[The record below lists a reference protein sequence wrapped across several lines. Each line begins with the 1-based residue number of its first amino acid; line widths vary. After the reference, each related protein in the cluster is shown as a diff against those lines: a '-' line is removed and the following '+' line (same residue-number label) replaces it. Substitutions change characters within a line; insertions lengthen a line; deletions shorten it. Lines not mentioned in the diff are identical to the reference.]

1 MAFFSFLNIK
11 NPQSFCSN
19 QTISVILDVGFSSA
33 VSNDLTNRFVHF
45 KQWYSHYFG
54 FLANKTFLKYTLL
67 PTIPLSIIAILS
79 LDPSIWMGSEIHH
92 FYIELF
98 GTILAG
104 VPSFYYILHAR
115 KLNDKFSL
123 FVGIGFLVSALID
136 LLHVA
141 VSFSLIE
148 NVYFLKHFIPQTWFA
163 GRIFLSSMLLIAIS
177 KYSILSPF
185 EEIKGDDKELFN
197 MKLAMISSFANT
209 TKRKRRENSEKYYYL
224 YNSSGVFAGSIAV
237 FSLFIIFPISVLD
250 EYSLHRPYEIPPLI
264 IFSLTLFFFYK
275 KHLYLKKDI
284 IYKGILAYLIVDI
297 FSQIVMSYSTTSFD
311 TAHNIAHVL
320 KDVGYFINII
330 ALALSSVQ
338 HIVNL
343 RESNELIKKQYE
355 KIKESEKM
363 KNDFINIAAHELR
376 TPIQPILGLSKIL
389 SDRTGQIENYK
400 EHIDIIFKNA
410 KRLHK
415 LADDILD
422 ASKIESHSLKINKE
436 QFDLVEVVSTA
447 IKDQVNQL
455 GKDNENIVFSFNVNA
470 GNLKEKNRNTKDDSI
485 MVKADKNRI
494 NQVLSNLLGNA
505 IKFTQEGSSISVMI
519 KKNNKEIIV
528 GVRDDGQGINREILP
543 KLFDK
548 FITDSTSGTGLG
560 LYICKNIIE
569 AHDGKIWA
577 ENNRTGKGATITFS
591 LPLNM
596 K

>member
-1 MAFFSFLNIK
+1 M
-11 NPQSFCSN
+11 
-19 QTISVILDVGFSSA
+19 GFPNA
-33 VSNDLTNRFVHF
+33 VSDELISKALYF
-45 KQWYSHYFG
+45 KQWSSHCFG
-54 FLANKTFLKYTLL
+54 FLSNKTFLKYTLL
-67 PTIPLSIIAILS
+67 PTIPLSIIAVLS
-79 LDPSIWMGSEIHH
+79 LDPSVWMGSEIHH

-104 VPSFYYILHAR
+104 VLAFYYILHAR
-115 KLNDKFSL
+115 KLNDRFSL

-148 NVYFLKHFIPQTWFA
+148 NVSFLKHFIPQTWFA

-185 EEIKGDDKELFN
+185 EEAKWNDKELFN
-197 MKLAMISSFANT
+197 KEIGNNKVRSLIQQKGKQEKIQKNIIFYAIS
-209 TKRKRRENSEKYYYL
+209 L
-224 YNSSGVFAGSIAV
+224 GVFAGSIAI
-237 FSLFIIFPISVLD
+237 FSLFVIFPISVLD
-250 EYSLHRPYEIPPLI
+250 DYSLHRPYEIPPLI
-264 IFSLTLFFFYK
+264 LFSLTLFFFYK
-275 KHLYLKKDI
+275 KRLYLKRDI

-297 FSQIVMSYSTTSFD
+297 FSQIIMSYSATSFD
-311 TAHNIAHVL
+311 TAHNTAHVL

-343 RESNELIKKQYE
+343 RESNELTKRQYE

-376 TPIQPILGLSKIL
+376 TPIQPILGLSEIL
-389 SDRTGQIENYK
+389 SGRTGQIENYK
-400 EHIDIIFKNA
+400 EHIDIILKNA
-410 KRLHK
+410 KRLQK

-422 ASKIESHSLKINKE
+422 ASKIESHTLKLNKE
-436 QFDLVEVVSTA
+436 EFDLGKAISTA
-447 IKDQVNQL
+447 IKDHVHQL
-455 GKDNENIVFSFNVNA
+455 GENNRNIVFSCNVNA
-470 GNLKEKNRNTKDDSI
+470 GNLNEESHNIKDDAI
-485 MVKADKNRI
+485 MVKADKNRV
-494 NQVLSNLLGNA
+494 NQVLSNLLCNA
-505 IKFTQEGSSISVMI
+505 IKFTQDGNISVMI
-519 KKNNKEIIV
+519 NKNSKEIIV
-528 GVRDDGQGINREILP
+528 GVRDEGQGIDREMLP

-548 FITDSTSGTGLG
+548 FITDSNSASGTGLG

-569 AHDGKIWA
+569 SHGGKIWA
-577 ENNRTGKGATITFS
+577 ENNGNGKGATFTFS

>member
-1 MAFFSFLNIK
+1 LNIK

-19 QTISVILDVGFSSA
+19 QTISVILDVGFTSA

-104 VPSFYYILHAR
+104 VLSFYYILHAR
-115 KLNDKFSL
+115 KLSDRFSL

-148 NVYFLKHFIPQTWFA
+148 NVSFLKHFIPQTWFA

-197 MKLAMISSFANT
+197 KEIGNDKVRSLIQQ
-209 TKRKRRENSEKYYYL
+209 KGKEEKIQKNIIIYIIAL
-224 YNSSGVFAGSIAV
+224 GVFAGSIAI

-250 EYSLHRPYEIPPLI
+250 DYSLHRPYEIPPLI
-264 IFSLTLFFFYK
+264 LFSLTLFFFYK

-297 FSQIVMSYSTTSFD
+297 FSQIIMSYSTTSFD
-311 TAHNIAHVL
+311 TAHNIAHLL

-343 RESNELIKKQYE
+343 RESNELTKKQYE

-436 QFDLVEVVSTA
+436 HFDLVEVVSTA

-455 GKDNENIVFSFNVNA
+455 GKDNENVVFSFNVNA
-470 GNLKEKNRNTKDDSI
+470 GNLKEENRNTKDDSI

-505 IKFTQEGSSISVMI
+505 IKFTQDGSISVMI

-528 GVRDDGQGINREILP
+528 GVRDEGQGINREILP